1 MTSKEISEALGGKT
15 AAEREA
21 WVELLRRGAQNLV
34 NACHAL
40 QGNLPEAQPDPE
52 TWAVQWLAVGLD
64 QIDAARTELEDLS
77 NHQSKGKEQW

>member
-1 MTSKEISEALGGKT
+1 MTSREISEVLGKKT

-52 TWAVQWLAVGLD
+52 TWAAQWIAVGLD
-64 QIDAARTELEDLS
+64 QIDAARTELEPS
-77 NHQSKGKEQW
+77 NNHQSKGKRTW